1 MNGEFSDLRC
11 LMNTLFN
18 LSCHCSVVTSKSNF
32 VKMGFAVTIMYTVH
46 QAPLVQKVDNTI
58 HWINL
63 FPVDNAIIDF
73 LITYPLDSNVSGGWH
88 YPTFEQPEPVL
99 YMYEWVDLN

>member
-1 MNGEFSDLRC
+1 MMNGEFSDLRC

-46 QAPLVQKVDNTI
+46 QAPLVQKVDNSI

-63 FPVDNAIIDF
+63 FPVDEAIDF
-73 LITYPLDSNVSGGWH
+73 PNTYPLDSYLSGGLQ
-88 YPTFEQPEPVL
+88 YPTFEQPEPVV

>member
-32 VKMGFAVTIMYTVH
+32 VKMGFAVTIVYTVH